1 MRKEERIMLLKREV
15 KEISDLLTGIQ
26 GFEEVP
32 EVLIDLLYQKSLH
45 LSEGVE
51 MLKKDKEQYPEL
63 EENPTDSVT
72 LMFPEVMEQ
81 AMEEESK
88 AKYVEGTIFEDTVLE
103 SVSDVNLDDIEGFKD
118 VTFEEECS
126 DSVKDIIEEEDK
138 KVLSDNDK
146 TLSIDEVKRAQESP
160 EESEPNATQS
170 DEEEDK
176 PVIKKVFEQVFRTHS
191 ANSNVTAKKEDFRR
205 LMTLNDR
212 FLFQRELFHGDVGML
227 NHTIDVINDQDD
239 SEVAKAYVREE
250 FKWDEENLT
259 VHLFMDMIDRHFTE

>member
-1 MRKEERIMLLKREV
+1 MRKEERIILLKREV

-26 GFEEVP
+26 GFEDVP

-45 LSEGVE
+45 LAEGVE
-51 MLKKDKEQYPEL
+51 MLKGDKEQYPDL

-81 AMEEESK
+81 VMEEESK
-88 AKYVEGTIFEDTVLE
+88 AKLAKEIITEEIISE
-103 SVSDVNLDDIEGFKD
+103 SADEVDYDNIEGFKD
-118 VTFEEECS
+118 VTSEEECCGSLDIVEEDNKEATS
-126 DSVKDIIEEEDK
+126 DSDIAEVE
-138 KVLSDNDK
+138 
-146 TLSIDEVKRAQESP
+146 EVKESV
-160 EESEPNATQS
+160 ETADETNE
-170 DEEEDK
+170 EEEDK

-191 ANSNVTAKKEDFRR
+191 ADSNITAKKEDFRR

-227 NHTIDVINDQDD
+227 NHTIDVINDQDN
-239 SEVAKAYVREE
+239 SEVAKAYIREE